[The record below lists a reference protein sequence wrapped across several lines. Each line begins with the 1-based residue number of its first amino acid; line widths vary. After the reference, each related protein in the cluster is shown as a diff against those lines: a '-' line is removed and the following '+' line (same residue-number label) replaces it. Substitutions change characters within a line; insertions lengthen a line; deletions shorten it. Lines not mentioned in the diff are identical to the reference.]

1 LNRRKLFVSG
11 ILLIVG
17 LSTWFI
23 LKQGNLNP
31 IEPRYLKNQSKH
43 NAVEVASYKTQK
55 VAVEKGIIET
65 NLKQN
70 QPVNILECNPKTK
83 EIDLTQ
89 YSDQSMA
96 QINNKLKHSGSSF
109 DQLAFNLMQDFKIS
123 KMNSQKQAQ
132 NNFDWLLEYSQND
145 ESNNLALF
153 SLLQACSNN
162 FKLQG
167 CEEVETKAKFTLADN
182 AAIWQVIAS
191 KYIKQG
197 NDLEAIKAIK
207 NASNS
212 TFYANY
218 NFEFEDLYRES
229 LLANGFANDYNQAII
244 LAKGYTLA
252 RPNTSYT
259 QIIKFCKN
267 NASSIEASCLKMG
280 SVMKNASSDI
290 LTGAVGANLLK
301 GIHKVNNNKEEI
313 EKQEAYIK
321 DLFSR
326 EHFDKVTN
334 LMTYDESLIINY
346 IENWRQYGELK
357 AVKLAVA
364 DAIKKSKDI
373 NYNPCI

>member
-1 LNRRKLFVSG
+1 MLMMVWFFLNQNNSAPLE
-11 ILLIVG
+11 
-17 LSTWFI
+17 
-23 LKQGNLNP
+23 QANLMS
-31 IEPRYLKNQSKH
+31 ISKSK
-43 NAVEVASYKTQK
+43 ATASADMIQK
-55 VAVEKGIIET
+55 VVKDESIEVT
-65 NLKQN
+65 LADKQ
-70 QPVNILECNPKTK
+70 QDYILECSPKTK
-83 EIDLTQ
+83 EIDLTE

-96 QINNKLKHSGSSF
+96 EINNKLKHSGSSF

-132 NNFDWLLEYSQND
+132 SNFDWLLEYAQND

-167 CEEVETKAKFTLADN
+167 CEDVETKAKFTLADN

-197 NDLEAIKAIK
+197 NEQEAIKAIK

-244 LAKGYTLA
+244 LAKGYVLA
-252 RPNTSYT
+252 RPNVSYT

-267 NASSIEASCLKMG
+267 NIKSIEDACLKMG

-290 LTGAVGANLLK
+290 VTSSMGAHLLK
-301 GIHKVNNNKEEI
+301 GIYEVNDNTKEI
-313 EKQEAYIK
+313 EKQDSFIK
-321 DLFSR
+321 HIFIR